1 MSFQFDHWELDDEYT
16 SSLSS
21 SSNSTKSCE
30 DLHTVK
36 NSKKKRKVQYANTCA
51 VILIPTRREYIDAG
65 IDLWYSRSDQSTA
78 QSQVAS
84 EVKRLMDFN
93 PSLKL
98 EQAMSFLYQPRTDYI
113 NSFSQACHSFRES
126 LSIMIIDRS
135 LESFM
140 DSSRSITQSLQ
151 TYYRWITTCAH
162 AISAEDSLK
171 IVSSAPG
178 VVNKMD
184 IILLDSNLYE
194 CGDINY
200 LSLLR
205 MFRSVYGESILIGL
219 LFPSLSEIEEDFR
232 VRAVNVGIDF
242 MWSKP
247 IMQYVE
253 MLPLMIAARDKKNG
267 LISLSNS

>member
-1 MSFQFDHWELDDEYT
+1 
-16 SSLSS
+16 
-21 SSNSTKSCE
+21 
-30 DLHTVK
+30 
-36 NSKKKRKVQYANTCA
+36 
-51 VILIPTRREYIDAG
+51 
-65 IDLWYSRSDQSTA
+65 
-78 QSQVAS
+78 
-84 EVKRLMDFN
+84 
-93 PSLKL
+93 
-98 EQAMSFLYQPRTDYI
+98 MSFLYQPRSDYI
-113 NSFSQACHSFRES
+113 NSFSQACHSFREN

-151 TYYRWITTCAH
+151 TCYRWITTCAH

-171 IVSSAPG
+171 IVSSTPG

-194 CGDINY
+194 YGDINY

-205 MFRSVYGESILIGL
+205 MFRSVYGDSILIGL

-232 VRAVNVGIDF
+232 LRAVNIGIDF

-253 MLPLMIAARDKKNG
+253 MLPLMIAAKDKKYG
-267 LISLSNS
+267 ALS